1 MLIGYSRIGNVQPQ
15 SDVEL
20 ERMSLMSY
28 GCAAS
33 NIYSEQTASSDSRPQ
48 LDLAINSLRSGDKLV
63 VEKLATLGYT
73 ASGLGNILLKMEER
87 SAFLVILDVAGQS
100 MDSSTKIGVRMFRT
114 LQAVADLSIQQ
125 DREKKMENLAKSRK
139 KIDS

>member
-63 VEKLATLGYT
+63 VERLATLGYT

-114 LQAVADLSIQQ
+114 LQAVADLYIQQ